1 MSRNYQNGKIYT
13 IRSRSRPDL
22 IYVGSTIQPL
32 SVRMGKHKKPANTCT
47 SKQIIELSDAYIELL
62 ETYPCQNIE
71 ELRLRENH
79 HMRSMDCVNKML
91 AINDCPHGK
100 ERCLCKICK
109 GSCICDHGQY
119 RNKCKICKGTSICQH
134 NHTRSDCKLCH
145 GKSICIHNRE
155 RKACKECKGS
165 QICEHNKR
173 RYTCKACHGVAIC
186 EHNKLRNSCKACC
199 GSRIC
204 EHNKERRGC
213 KTCSPMECD
222 FCNFIT
228 SKGDFKSHLKS
239 QNHKDNYKA
248 EFLRVFESEITD
260 ADVPLF

>member
-1 MSRNYQNGKIYT
+1 MTRNYQNGKIYT

-22 IYVGSTIQPL
+22 IYVGSTIQSL
-32 SVRMGKHKKPANTCT
+32 STRFGEHKKPANSYT
-47 SKQIIELSDAYIELL
+47 SKKIIALGDSYIELL
-62 ETYPCQNIE
+62 ETYPCLNVE

-145 GKSICIHNRE
+145 GASICEHNRE
-155 RKACKECKGS
+155 RKVCKECKGS
-165 QICEHNKR
+165 S
-173 RYTCKACHGVAIC
+173 VC
-186 EHNKLRNSCKACC
+186 EHNKLRHCCKDCD
-199 GSRIC
+199 GITIC
-204 EHNKERRGC
+204 EHHRERPYC
-213 KTCSPMECD
+213 KTCSPRECD
-222 FCNFIT
+222 FCDFIT
-228 SKGDFKSHLKS
+228 SKASFKSHLKS
-239 QNHKDNYKA
+239 QKHKDNYKN

-260 ADVPLF
+260 DEVPLF